1 MSIERNN
8 ESNVYETQEIAVE
21 LTHLGWDVQQMD
33 TFYECP
39 VCKEKYGS
47 GELSAERVKG
57 KFNCR
62 KCGQELIYR
71 FL

>member
-1 MSIERNN
+1 MANEGIN
-8 ESNVYETQEIAVE
+8 ESNVYATQEIAVG
-21 LTHLGWDVQQMD
+21 LTHLGWDVRQMD

-47 GELSAERVKG
+47 VELSAEHVKG